1 MPWLWTYGAFIGFR
15 FVAFLFFA
23 IVNDL
28 YFFYNIFMTIL
39 WIMLISISLYGWL
52 TVYSVFIELTDLTKL
67 EDLAHLR
74 VSSIYIFWI
83 YLFNNKIFHHQI
95 GTMQSLNASAV
106 QSLAGSRPTTPHSSN
121 ISTMPATSIY

>member
-1 MPWLWTYGAFIGFR
+1 MPWLWSFGIFIGFR

-39 WIMLISISLYGWL
+39 WIMLISISMYGWL
-52 TVYSVFIELTDLTKL
+52 TVYSVFIELADLTKL

-74 VSSIYIFWI
+74 VSNFI
-83 YLFNNKIFHHQI
+83 L
-95 GTMQSLNASAV
+95 
-106 QSLAGSRPTTPHSSN
+106 
-121 ISTMPATSIY
+121 